1 MSVLTDQIL
10 QRLATTLPG
19 SRITIQDDTHRH
31 LGHAGNTGGGHVA
44 VQIVAEQFQGLSLI
58 QRHRLVYAAL
68 QEWIPSQIHALAL
81 TTFTPEEGQSAPV
94 AH

>member
-1 MSVLTDQIL
+1 MSALTDQIH
-10 QRLATTLPG
+10 QRLTTTLPG
-19 SRITIQDDTHRH
+19 SQITIQDDSHRH

-58 QRHRLVYAAL
+58 QRHRLIYTTL

-81 TTFTPEEGQSAPV
+81 TTLTPEERQPAT
-94 AH
+94 H